1 MNVSLTPDLE
11 RLVQERIREGAYA
24 DVSEV
29 IREGLEFFFSHEA
42 ELKGRC
48 FFASSPAELERKLVA
63 GVEELEAGR
72 GMALNDARQW
82 LEGRAKDRGAR

>member
-11 RLVQERIREGAYA
+11 RLVRERTREGAYA

-29 IREGLEFFFSHEA
+29 VREGLEFFFSHEA
-42 ELKGRC
+42 ELKGRR
-48 FFASSPAELERKLVA
+48 FFASSLDDLERKLVA

-72 GMALNDARQW
+72 GLALHDARDW
-82 LEGRAKDRGAR
+82 LEARAKERGR